1 MQAEAASALTGTKS
15 QIVAA
20 LHQAASA
27 TGTDFQ
33 YLLDTATRESGLK
46 SHAKSATS
54 SASGLFQFVDQT
66 WMGLIKKYGAQEG
79 LGAYAN
85 AISQGPDGR
94 YRADSNADRQAII
107 ALKNDPR
114 IAALMAGH
122 YASDTKDVL
131 EGSLGRDVGNGE
143 LYAAHFLGADSAC
156 RLIKLNAS
164 NPNACAANNFPQ
176 AANANRSVFYHA
188 DGTPKS
194 VREVYA
200 WATKQTSGG
209 ASSVPELRTTARLNL
224 RRSIAEDD
232 NKLPSDA
239 LPLMLLKNTG
249 DMTTLGSFDSLPR
262 LPLSLSSS
270 VLDVLSS
277 LRPEEQ
283 ERDKAA

>member
-66 WMGLIKKYGAQEG
+66 WMGLIKKYGAQHG

-94 YRADSNADRQAII
+94 YHADSNADRQAIL

-114 IAALMAGH
+114 TAALMAGH
-122 YASDTKDVL
+122 YASDTKDAL

-156 RLIKLNAS
+156 RLIKLNTN
-164 NPNACAANNFPQ
+164 NPNACAATSFPQ

-200 WATKQTSGG
+200 WATKQSSGG
-209 ASSVPELRTTARLNL
+209 ASSAPELRTTARLNL

-232 NKLPSDA
+232 NTLSSDA
-239 LPLMLLKNTG
+239 LPMMLLKNTG

-262 LPLSLSSS
+262 LPLSLSSGM
-270 VLDVLSS
+270 LDVLSS

>member
-46 SHAKSATS
+46 THAKSATS

-66 WMGLIKKYGAQEG
+66 WMGLIKKYGAQDG

-107 ALKNDPR
+107 ALKNDPKT
-114 IAALMAGH
+114 AALMAGH
-122 YASDTKDVL
+122 YASDTKDAL

-164 NPNACAANNFPQ
+164 NPNAHC
-176 AANANRSVFYHA
+176 
-188 DGTPKS
+188 TPS
-194 VREVYA
+194 
-200 WATKQTSGG
+200 
-209 ASSVPELRTTARLNL
+209 
-224 RRSIAEDD
+224 
-232 NKLPSDA
+232 
-239 LPLMLLKNTG
+239 LMSNG
-249 DMTTLGSFDSLPR
+249 
-262 LPLSLSSS
+262 
-270 VLDVLSS
+270 
-277 LRPEEQ
+277 RPGFG
-283 ERDKAA
+283 

>member
-1 MQAEAASALTGTKS
+1 MQAEAASALTGTKT

-46 SHAKSATS
+46 THAKSATS

-66 WMGLIKKYGAQEG
+66 WMGLVKKYGAQHG

-85 AISQGPDGR
+85 AISQGSDGR
-94 YRADSNADRQAII
+94 YHADSNADRQAIL
-107 ALKNDPR
+107 ALKNDPKT
-114 IAALMAGH
+114 AALMAGH
-122 YASDTKDVL
+122 YASDTKDAL

-164 NPNACAANNFPQ
+164 NPKACAANSFPQ
-176 AANANRSVFYHA
+176 AANANRGVFYHA

-194 VREVYA
+194 VHEVYA
-200 WATKQTSGG
+200 WATKQTSSSGG
-209 ASSVPELRTTARLNL
+209 SSSIPELRTTARLNL
-224 RRSIAEDD
+224 RRSIAEDTAS
-232 NKLPSDA
+232 SDA
-239 LPLMLLKNTG
+239 LPMMMLRNTG

-283 ERDKAA
+283 ERDRAA

>member
-1 MQAEAASALTGTKS
+1 MQAEAATALTGTKTP
-15 QIVAA
+15 IVAA

-46 SHAKSATS
+46 THAKSATS

-66 WMGLIKKYGAQEG
+66 WMGLIKRYGAQHG

-85 AISQGPDGR
+85 AISRGTDGR
-94 YRADSNADRQAII
+94 YHADSSADRQAIL
-107 ALKNDPR
+107 ALKNDPKT
-114 IAALMAGH
+114 AALMAGH
-122 YASDTKDVL
+122 YASDTRDAL
-131 EGSLGRDVGNGE
+131 ENSLGRDVCNGE

-156 RLIKLNAS
+156 RLIKLNAN
-164 NPNACAANNFPQ
+164 NPNACAATSFPQ

-188 DGTPKS
+188 DGSPKS

-200 WATKQTSGG
+200 WATKQISGTSS
-209 ASSVPELRTTARLNL
+209 AAETRTTARLNL
-224 RRSIAEDD
+224 RQSISEDTHS
-232 NKLPSDA
+232 SDA
-239 LPLMLLKNTG
+239 LPMMLLRSGGDDLNT
-249 DMTTLGSFDSLPR
+249 LASFSSLPR

>member
-33 YLLDTATRESGLK
+33 YLLDTAKRESGLK
-46 SHAKSATS
+46 TQAKSATS

-66 WMGLIKKYGAQEG
+66 WMGLVKKYGAQNG

-85 AISQGPDGR
+85 AISQGKDGR
-94 YRADSNADRQAII
+94 YHADSPADRQAIL
-107 ALKNDPR
+107 ALKNDPQT
-114 IAALMAGH
+114 AALMAGH
-122 YASDTKDVL
+122 YANDTKNSL

-156 RLIKLNAS
+156 RLIKLNTS
-164 NPNACAANNFPQ
+164 NPNACAASAFPQ
-176 AANANRSVFYHA
+176 AASANRSVFYHS
-188 DGTPKS
+188 DGSPKS

-200 WATKQTSGG
+200 WATKQTSPDTGI
-209 ASSVPELRTTARLNL
+209 PELRTAARPNL
-224 RRSIAEDD
+224 RRSISEDA
-232 NKLPSDA
+232 LPSDT
-239 LPLMLLKNTG
+239 LPMMLLG
-249 DMTTLGSFDSLPR
+249 DNSLPR

-270 VLDVLSS
+270 MLDVLSS

-283 ERDKAA
+283 ERDQTA